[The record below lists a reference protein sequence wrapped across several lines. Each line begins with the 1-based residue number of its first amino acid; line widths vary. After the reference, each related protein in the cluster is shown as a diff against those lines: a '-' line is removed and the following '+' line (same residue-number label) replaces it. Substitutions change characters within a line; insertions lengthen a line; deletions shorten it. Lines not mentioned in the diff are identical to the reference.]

1 MAAFV
6 IKDGQV
12 YYNEYN
18 ISGLLNS
25 VTIDYSGDVPEAN
38 VLSGDGTKRRV
49 SGLIDVSISC
59 PGYLDASPADMVIYD
74 RIGNVIAGDMSV
86 APQNPNEGS
95 RAFFLKVH
103 QGTYNIL
110 GAIGDVA
117 PFSLDASSNHPLIKG
132 VVGAIG
138 SKDNIGG
145 SGAVVDEGLILNL
158 GAVPAGRKM
167 YAMLHAVKADGTTPT
182 LDVTIQSATAM
193 GFGNTTDEITFTQV
207 TGSPSHELISVD
219 GPITN
224 QFWRVEWEVNG
235 LDGGTPSIGDAD
247 YDIFVALGIAV

>member
-18 ISGLLNS
+18 VSGLLNS
-25 VTIDYSGDVPEAN
+25 VTIEYSGDVPEAN

-49 SGLIDVSISC
+49 SGLVDVSISC
-59 PGYLDASPADMVIYD
+59 PGYIDASPADMVIYD
-74 RIGNVIAGDMSV
+74 RIGNVIAGDMSI

-110 GAIGDVA
+110 GAVGDVA

-138 SKDNIGG
+138 SKDNIGAP
-145 SGAVVDEGLILNL
+145 GAVVDEGMIFNL
-158 GAVPAGRKM
+158 GDVPSGLKM

-182 LDVTIQSATAM
+182 LDVTIQSATAL

-207 TGSPSHELISVD
+207 TGSPFHELISVD

-224 QFWRVEWEVNG
+224 EFWRVQWEV
-235 LDGGTPSIGDAD
+235 DGDDGD

>member
-12 YYNEYN
+12 YYNEFD

-59 PGYLDASPADMVIYD
+59 PGYLDASAADKVIYD
-74 RIGNVIAGDMSV
+74 RIGNVIAGNMSI

-95 RAFFLKVH
+95 RAYFLKVN

-117 PFSLDASSNHPLIKG
+117 PFTLDASSNSPLIRG
-132 VVGAIG
+132 VVGAVG
-138 SKDNIGG
+138 SKD
-145 SGAVVDEGLILNL
+145 SSDAGLVLEL
-158 GAVPAGRKM
+158 GAIPDGYKL
-167 YAMLHAVKADGTTPT
+167 YAMLHVVEVTGTSPT
-182 LDVTIQSATAM
+182 LSVVITSDDAKTFGGPSIQAALTMKATGM
-193 GFGNTTDEITFTQV
+193 PTHQLV
-207 TGSPSHELISVD
+207 SLD
-219 GPITN
+219 GPKTDT
-224 QFWRVEWEVNG
+224 FWRVNWIVKSG
-235 LDGGTPSIGDAD
+235 AV
-247 YDIFVALGIAV
+247 YKIFVALGIGT